1 VRKKM
6 ANILI
11 VDDSKFMRKILSAI
25 LSEEGHTIVGEA
37 ENGREATELYKRLR
51 PDLVTLDIIM
61 PDVEGTNALSALKEI
76 VKEDPDARVMVVSAM
91 GQEVVVEEYLRAG
104 AKDFIVKPFQ
114 TSKIKDIVKSLMT
127 VG

>member
-1 VRKKM
+1 M

-11 VDDSKFMRKILSAI
+11 VDDSKFMRKILSTI

-37 ENGREATELYKRLR
+37 ENGKEATELYKRLR

-61 PDVEGTNALSALKEI
+61 PEVEGTDALSALKEI
-76 VKEDPDARVMVVSAM
+76 VKENPDARVMVVSAM
-91 GQEVVVEEYLRAG
+91 GQETVVEEFLRAG
-104 AKDFIVKPFQ
+104 ASDFIVKPFQ
-114 TSKIKDIVKSLMT
+114 TAKIKDVVNDIMA

>member
-1 VRKKM
+1 M

-11 VDDSKFMRKILSAI
+11 VDDSKFMRKILSSI

-37 ENGREATELYKRLR
+37 ENGREATELYKRLK

-76 VKEDPDARVMVVSAM
+76 VKEDPEAMVMVVSAM
-91 GQEVVVEEYLRAG
+91 GQETVVEEYIQAG

-114 TSKIKDIVKSLMT
+114 TTKIRDVIKGLITS
-127 VG
+127 G

>member
-1 VRKKM
+1 M

-25 LSEEGHTIVGEA
+25 LSEEGYTVVGEA
-37 ENGREATELYKRLR
+37 ENGKEATELYRRLR

-61 PDVEGTNALSALKEI
+61 PEVEGVDALSALKKI
-76 VKEDPDARVMVVSAM
+76 IREDPDARVMVVSAM
-91 GQEVVVEEYLRAG
+91 GQEAVVEEYLQAG

-114 TSKIKDIVKSLMT
+114 ATKIKDAIKGLMK

>member
-1 VRKKM
+1 M

-11 VDDSKFMRKILSAI
+11 VDDSKFMRKILSTI

-37 ENGREATELYKRLR
+37 ENGKEATELYRRLR
-51 PDLVTLDIIM
+51 PDLVTMDIIM
-61 PDVEGTNALSALKEI
+61 PEVEGTDALSALKEI
-76 VKEDPDARVMVVSAM
+76 VKEDPEARIMVVSAM
-91 GQEVVVEEYLRAG
+91 GQETIVEEYLRAG

-114 TSKIKDIVKSLMT
+114 TAKIKDVVNNVMA